1 METGVGQCPDLAM
14 SEGLVTKNPATT
26 LLQPVMTIQDV
37 RKALAALELRERLV
51 FKLAIAGLRP
61 GKIFGL
67 RRGLVVDHGIDI
79 QQRVYR
85 GLVDTPKTQRSM
97 RSVALSKMLREDIE
111 AWLAQVPG
119 GPKGWVFPSEKLK
132 TPMSKDNFMYRFL
145 RPALRKI
152 GLEWVSCQVMRR
164 THSTLMH
171 QLKIDPKVVA
181 DLMGHDVNVNLNVY
195 TQTSIEARL

>member
-1 METGVGQCPDLAM
+1 
-14 SEGLVTKNPATT
+14 
-26 LLQPVMTIQDV
+26 MTIQDV
-37 RKALAALELRERLV
+37 RKALAALGLRERLV
-51 FKLAIAGLRP
+51 LKLATVAGLRP
-61 GKIFGL
+61 GEIFGL

-85 GLVDTPKTQRSM
+85 GLVDTPKTQRST

-119 GPKGWVFPSEKLK
+119 GPKGWLFPSEKLK
-132 TPMSKDNFMYRFL
+132 TLMSKDNFMYRFL

-152 GLEWVSCQVMRR
+152 GLEWVSYQVMRR
-164 THSTLMH
+164 THSALMH

-181 DLMGHDVNVNLNVY
+181 ARCERQLECVHADVNRGVTGGCGNPWICARKLNALEV
-195 TQTSIEARL
+195 R